1 MGKTKAHDFGIIK
14 GNPFEITFRQHFL
27 PNGLMRHFSTKENKI
42 YRVVKPFAHV
52 ELIKYERNDDYAIS
66 LRAWN
71 TRMEE
76 IFTAI
81 ETKFYAVRESVA
93 SGVDHLSKDDCIAIS
108 NFLAS
113 WKVRPNY
120 LRSSREVHKIY
131 GIPEP
136 QFPPEIISE
145 WIAKTDQREA
155 DIPQYIR
162 EHLEK
167 KGGRLSVPTLED
179 HEVNSHKVWC
189 DYECVSLGLKNIR
202 WMVHR
207 LSDLEIALPDEPP
220 FHFVPINPSTVLLP
234 EKFPVDMTSADGIS
248 MLNYAIV
255 TESRSAYWCHDIN
268 RLIKLPA

>member
-14 GNPFEITFRQHFL
+14 GNPFKITFRQHFL
-27 PNGLMRHFSTKENKI
+27 PNGLMRHFLTKENKI
-42 YRVVKPFAHV
+42 YRVVKPDAHV

-71 TRMEE
+71 TRMED

-81 ETKFYAVRESVA
+81 ETEFYTVRESVA

-113 WKVRPNY
+113 WKVRSNY
-120 LRSSREVHKIY
+120 LHSSRKVHRIN

-136 QFPPEIISE
+136 QIPPAIISE
-145 WIAKTDQREA
+145 WIAKTGQREA

-167 KGGRLSVPTLED
+167 RGSRLSWPTLED

-189 DYECVSLGLKNIR
+189 DYECARLGLKNIR
-202 WMVHR
+202 WVVHR
-207 LSDLEIALPDEPP
+207 LSDLEIALPDVPA
-220 FHFVPINPSTVLLP
+220 FHFVPINL
-234 EKFPVDMTSADGIS
+234 
-248 MLNYAIV
+248 
-255 TESRSAYWCHDIN
+255 
-268 RLIKLPA
+268 